1 MARQQGRSVPIPLE
15 VNLFDQLCCHI
26 FFSLR
31 AQGGRGGKGCRRLE
45 DGQIKLA
52 RFGFNGWTERDT
64 RVCTINEE
72 ACALIES

>member
-1 MARQQGRSVPIPLE
+1 MEDEQERDVG
-15 VNLFDQLCCHI
+15 
-26 FFSLR
+26 
-31 AQGGRGGKGCRRLE
+31 RRLE

-52 RFGFNGWTERDT
+52 RFGFNGWTERET